1 MKNATVTITPM
12 QKHINNGETKVLEF
26 INNREATNYFTGLCD
41 EKGYDYEFNSDGADA
56 GGRGHDY
63 EITLNLI

>member
-1 MKNATVTITPM
+1 MNATVTITPM
-12 QKHINNGETKVLEF
+12 SKHINNGETKVLEF
-26 INNREATNYFTGLCD
+26 SKNSKAMNYFISLCD
-41 EKGYDYEFNSDGADA
+41 EKGYDYEFNSNSADA

>member
-1 MKNATVTITPM
+1 MENTTVTIKPM

-41 EKGYDYEFNSDGADA
+41 EKGYEFEFNSTGADA
-56 GGRGHDY
+56 GGRGHDF
-63 EITLNLI
+63 EITLNLM

>member
-1 MKNATVTITPM
+1 MTNAIVTITPM

-41 EKGYDYEFNSDGADA
+41 EKGYDFEFNSTGADA
-56 GGRGHDY
+56 GGIGHDY

>member
-1 MKNATVTITPM
+1 MKNATVTIKPM

-26 INNREATNYFTGLCD
+26 INNREANNYFTGLCD
-41 EKGYDYEFNSDGADA
+41 EKGYDYEFNSTGADA
-56 GGRGHDY
+56 GGRGHDF